1 LGIAALLEALM
12 SLFGKLKIN
21 TKFNL
26 ILSVVLIALF
36 LVSATWAY
44 KRQQSL
50 ILKIAVDN
58 ARVIARQI
66 IETRDYI
73 SSVVRG
79 EPDNNYNL
87 VPQVVATQV
96 AKKITQGSKYYVRQ
110 VSLRY
115 RNPGN
120 RPDEYETMMLRK
132 FAGQPVQETS
142 SVVES
147 DQGKVF
153 RFMLPMVA
161 EKSCLECHGEYDKAP
176 VFVRDRFPAGH
187 YSYNYKLGEVI
198 GAVSVSIPMVDLY
211 HQIGVNL
218 EYDIMSRGV
227 IIFLILLIM
236 GLLVRK
242 TIINPI
248 RLVSATII
256 DVTRT
261 GNFAERLSQTTGDEI
276 GHLIGAF
283 NDLMEELDR
292 KTLQSR
298 ESEERYRKFIE
309 MAKSAVVTFME
320 DGKIVISNQKAED
333 LLGLSR
339 QALLGENIFRFIE
352 DGEALHASISAYGQ
366 EGKDVGVREI
376 TRHNVK
382 NFKGQNVNVDIA
394 VSVSWTN
401 HIPMF
406 TVILRETG
414 DE

>member
-1 LGIAALLEALM
+1 M

-26 ILSVVLIALF
+26 ILSLVLIALF

-58 ARVIARQI
+58 ARVIAKQI
-66 IETRDYI
+66 IETRDYM

-132 FAGQPVQETS
+132 FAVQPVQETS

-147 DQGKVF
+147 DRGKVF

-161 EKSCLECHGEYDKAP
+161 EKTCLECHGEYDKAP
-176 VFVRDRFPAGH
+176 AFVRARFPRGH
-187 YSYNYKLGEVI
+187 YSFNYRLGEVI

-211 HQIGVNL
+211 HEIGVNL
-218 EYDIMSRGV
+218 EYDIMFSGV
-227 IIFLILLIM
+227 IIFLIISIM
-236 GLLVRK
+236 AILVRK
-242 TIINPI
+242 IIINPVK
-248 RLVSATII
+248 LTSSTIV

-261 GNFAERLSQTTGDEI
+261 GNFAERLPQTTSDEI
-276 GHLIGAF
+276 GQLMGAF
-283 NDLMEELDR
+283 NDLMDELGR

-309 MAKSAVVTFME
+309 MAKSAVLTFME
-320 DGKIVISNQKAED
+320 DGKIVISNQKAEE
-333 LLGLSR
+333 LFGLSS
-339 QALLGENIFRFIE
+339 QALLGENIFHFIE
-352 DGEALHASISAYGQ
+352 DGEALQASISAYGQ

-376 TRHNVK
+376 TRHIVK
-382 NFKGQNVNVDIA
+382 TFMGQAVEVEIA

-406 TVILRETG
+406 TVILRETSG
-414 DE
+414 E

>member
-1 LGIAALLEALM
+1 M

-26 ILSVVLIALF
+26 ILSLVLIALF
-36 LVSATWAY
+36 LVSAGWAY

-66 IETRDYI
+66 IETRDYM

-79 EPDNNYNL
+79 EPENNYNL

-120 RPDEYETMMLRK
+120 SPDEFETMMLRK

-142 SVVES
+142 SVVENA
-147 DQGKVF
+147 QGKVF

-161 EKSCLECHGEYDKAP
+161 EKSCLECHGSFDKAP
-176 VFVRDRFPAGH
+176 AFVRARFPFGH
-187 YSYNYKLGEVI
+187 FSYNYRIGEVI

-211 HQIGVNL
+211 HEIGVNL
-218 EYDIMSRGV
+218 EYDIMFRGV

-236 GLLVRK
+236 GFLVRK

-261 GNFAERLSQTTGDEI
+261 GDFAERLPQKTSDEI
-276 GHLIGAF
+276 GQLIGAF

-309 MAKSAVVTFME
+309 MARSAVVTFME
-320 DGKIVISNQKAED
+320 DGKIIISNQKAEE

-339 QALLGENIFRFIE
+339 QALLGENIFHFVD
-352 DGEALHASISAYGQ
+352 DGEAFRTSISAYVE
-366 EGKDVGVREI
+366 EGTDARVSEI
-376 TRHNVK
+376 SRHVVK
-382 NFKGQNVNVDIA
+382 NFMGQSIEVDIV

-406 TVILRETG
+406 TVILRETSA
-414 DE
+414 E